1 MRKHFLA
8 FAATLA
14 AMPVVSAREPDP
26 KPAVHKIVAVTVY
39 QNNALIT
46 REVTVPEGLGVVE
59 LMVNPLPAETVPS
72 SLYSE
77 SDNGT
82 RILNTRFRAR
92 AIREDTREEVRKLQA
107 TLRQLASAKEK
118 IQADLKAIEENQKF
132 LSKLEGFTGATL
144 THLTDKGLL
153 NSEST
158 IALAKYVMTTRTER
172 TKEIVALQQQI
183 KDNDEQAAFA
193 SRQLNELSAGVS
205 RTERDAVIVVDKANV
220 AAGKV
225 RLNYLVGAVAWKP
238 QYKLRANKDKDP
250 VTLEYLAGVVQKTG
264 EDWTNVMLALST
276 AQPML
281 NAAPPELKS
290 LEVSAVPINRPVGQP
305 GSGPGGPGM
314 AGEFAPGRFGG
325 SGGKDAF
332 KEIQQRAAA
341 GRGQAQSFNNTFNWT
356 EGTRVYNESAALEQY
371 GELLASVDDIH
382 LARRELGEVSEGPAV
397 TYRLKTRLSLPSR
410 NDEQTLEIARLELSP
425 EFFYKAVPV
434 LTPHVYRQA
443 TLTNK
448 SDFVLLAG
456 EATMYLGSDFVG
468 RGELPIVAIGKQ
480 FTVGFGADPQVQ
492 VSRQLMSKDRK
503 TTGGNQVL
511 TFDYRI
517 LVNSYKAEPIKLQ
530 VWDRLPKAEAQAV
543 AVSLVSQKP
552 DLSTDTMYQREERP
566 KNLLRWDVVVQPT
579 QNGEKALQIDYTF
592 RLELDRQM
600 QIGTVVAK

>member
-1 MRKHFLA
+1 MRLRHLA
-8 FAATLA
+8 LAATLTA
-14 AMPVVSAREPDP
+14 TPVLTAREPDP
-26 KPAVHKIVAVTVY
+26 KPATHKIVAVTVY
-39 QNNALIT
+39 QNSALIT
-46 REVTVPEGLGVVE
+46 REVTVPEGLGVLE
-59 LMVNPLPAETVPS
+59 LMVNPLPPETVPN

-77 SDNGT
+77 GENGT

-92 AIREDTREEVRKLQA
+92 AIKEDTREEVRKLQTQIKALAAA
-107 TLRQLASAKEK
+107 TQKLK
-118 IQADLKAIEENQKF
+118 ADLAAVEENQKF
-132 LSKLEGFTGATL
+132 LAKLEGFTGATL
-144 THLTDKGLL
+144 AHLTDKGML

-158 IALAKYVMTTRTER
+158 IALAKYVMTTRNER
-172 TKEIVALQQQI
+172 AKEIVTLQQQI
-183 KDNDEQAAFA
+183 KENEEQAAFA
-193 SRQLNELSAGVS
+193 ARQLNELSAGVA
-205 RTERDAVIVVDKANV
+205 RTERDAVIVVDKAN
-220 AAGKV
+220 AAGGKI
-225 RLNYLVGAVAWKP
+225 RLNYLVGAVSWRP

-250 VTLEYLAGVVQKTG
+250 VSLEYLAAVHQKTG
-264 EDWTNVMLALST
+264 EDWSNVTLALST

-290 LEVSAVPINRPVGQP
+290 LEVSAVPVARPGQP
-305 GSGPGGPGM
+305 VAQQPMPGG
-314 AGEFAPGRFGG
+314 GEFAPGRFGG
-325 SGGKDAF
+325 GGGKDAF
-332 KEIQQRAAA
+332 KEIQQRANS
-341 GRGQAQSFNNTFNWT
+341 GRGQAQTFNNMYNWT
-356 EGTRVYNESAALEQY
+356 EGNRAFNDAAALEQF
-371 GELLASVDDIH
+371 GELLATCDDI
-382 LARRELGEVSEGPAV
+382 LTARRELGDVASEGPAV

-480 FTVGFGADPQVQ
+480 FTVGFGVDPQVQ
-492 VSRQLMSKDRK
+492 VSRQLMTKDRK

-517 LVNSYKAEPIKLQ
+517 LVNSYKSEPVKLQ

-552 DLSTDTMYQREERP
+552 DLSGDGLYVREERP

-579 QNGEKALQIDYTF
+579 QNGEKALPIDYTF